1 MTGASFKTAATKA
14 AIILVPCW
22 TTAWLTDKMVYVV
35 PMLAASA
42 IFAATFDKSDHSSF
56 VEEDA
61 DDEAELDIPDAG

>member
-1 MTGASFKTAATKA
+1 MTGKSFKTAAIKA

-42 IFAATFDKSDHSSF
+42 IFAATFDKSD
-56 VEEDA
+56 VNRLVDE
-61 DDEAELDIPDAG
+61 EAEDEIDIPDAG